1 MKNIDTLDAGTTPAP
16 QTAVDDDPEIV
27 LQSQEDARET
37 AAIAERD
44 VLGELNELQAAL
56 DALKNVPAEAPDAN
70 VAAAEAAAKQAKNR
84 VAAKPDANRKY
95 VRIADLDTTGKIPRQ
110 QADLAKILT
119 ESMDIGKEWSE
130 AEVFSLVEES
140 ASEYPSLA
148 NSKQA
153 PSYLFRY
160 YRSLKADGK
169 RGGFIARG
177 FLQQIG

>member
-1 MKNIDTLDAGTTPAP
+1 MKNTDTLDAGATPAP
-16 QTAVDDDPEIV
+16 QIAVDDDPEIV

-44 VLGELNELQAAL
+44 VLGELSELQTAL
-56 DALKNVPAEAPDAN
+56 GELMNAPPEATPAT
-70 VAAAEAAAKQAKNR
+70 VVAKNH
-84 VAAKPDANRKY
+84 VAAKPDTNRKY
-95 VRIADLDTTGKIPRQ
+95 VRLATLNTTGKIPQQ
-110 QADLAKILT
+110 QADLAKILA

-140 ASEYPSLA
+140 ANEYPSLA